1 VELWG
6 GGGPMNDDFIYE
18 SLWQA
23 YQKEKQSNELQLLPK
38 TFYED
43 IIEYIGKIPKNGS
56 EEEKS
61 LETNILNMLNNLFER
76 RKQKLVIYAAY
87 NKQIPTSI
95 AQKEIEFYEKIKKAI
110 SSNTLEYT
118 KSQDEKIVVLRS
130 VQKIPEIILPS
141 GRKVGPLENEQILEV
156 KDKDDVKFLINN
168 GICKHI

>member
-1 VELWG
+1 
-6 GGGPMNDDFIYE
+6 MNDDFIYE